1 MKRWWRNTMQKTRQ
15 PYVSSPLLPCAYSLT
30 LFPFGSAWHTFKYG
44 DIQTIE
50 LCVDTMYM
58 ETSNRLLALLKDKY
72 KLMDHLRAL
81 KRYLLLGQGDFIQY
95 LMVTMG

>member
-1 MKRWWRNTMQKTRQ
+1 
-15 PYVSSPLLPCAYSLT
+15 
-30 LFPFGSAWHTFKYG
+30 
-44 DIQTIE
+44 
-50 LCVDTMYM
+50 M